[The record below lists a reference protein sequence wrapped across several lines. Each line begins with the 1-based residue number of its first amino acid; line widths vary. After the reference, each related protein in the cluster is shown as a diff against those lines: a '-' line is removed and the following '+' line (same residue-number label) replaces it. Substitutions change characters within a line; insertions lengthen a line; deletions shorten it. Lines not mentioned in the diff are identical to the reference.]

1 MITASV
7 MKELNLVNISSEI
20 WWLSL
25 TLFEALYSGV
35 KNLNLMQRAIK
46 KIPAPWRRGRESTQK
61 RNKTIRLKERVI
73 TKAIYDLKKKKRVS
87 FLTRINS
94 DLMAHAVTIF
104 WSSTSL
110 KLRKLSEPQAEEMHH
125 ALPSGIDVRSW
136 TSFIQI
142 ISNQNAIIS
151 GITLI
156 KGYFRKKTIFCH
168 ITTFNALWMIFFIY
182 EEKTFSS

>member
-1 MITASV
+1 
-7 MKELNLVNISSEI
+7 
-20 WWLSL
+20 
-25 TLFEALYSGV
+25 
-35 KNLNLMQRAIK
+35 
-46 KIPAPWRRGRESTQK
+46 
-61 RNKTIRLKERVI
+61 
-73 TKAIYDLKKKKRVS
+73 
-87 FLTRINS
+87 
-94 DLMAHAVTIF
+94 MAHAVTIF

-125 ALPSGIDVRSW
+125 ALDVRSW